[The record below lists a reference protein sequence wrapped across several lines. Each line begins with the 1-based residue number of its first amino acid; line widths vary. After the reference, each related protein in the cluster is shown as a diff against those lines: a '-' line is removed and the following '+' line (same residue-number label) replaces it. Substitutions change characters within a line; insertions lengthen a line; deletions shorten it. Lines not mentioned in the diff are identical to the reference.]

1 MWAGPDRHPSLATPG
16 PAWKE
21 VNPLL
26 NLIQALMTQLRSREE
41 GQTFV
46 EYALVIGGVSLLL
59 LAAFSGL
66 PGAVTTFVT
75 NDIVGKL

>member
-1 MWAGPDRHPSLATPG
+1 
-16 PAWKE
+16 
-21 VNPLL
+21 VNLLL
-26 NLIQALMTQLRSREE
+26 NLIQALWTRLHAREE

-75 NDIVGKL
+75 NDIVSKL